1 MQGYRSAACK
11 FAGVLDRECSVSGRL
26 PLRCL
31 VFPRAPSHKN
41 HAIGDHECG
50 VEAHSELADQR
61 GQHIGRL
68 SVANA
73 LEQLARA
80 GFRDGSDVGDNL
92 IAAHT
97 DAVVADH
104 QRPGCGITLDP
115 NLELLIRPDEI
126 GPAQRLE
133 PKPVERVRRVRNKF
147 SKKYFFV
154 RIERMNHQV
163 ENLTSFRLKFKS
175 AHVCCH
181 GKSVT
186 SGSEPFKLGGRNSAA
201 ALEYLAYQLN

>member
-1 MQGYRSAACK
+1 
-11 FAGVLDRECSVSGRL
+11 
-26 PLRCL
+26 
-31 VFPRAPSHKN
+31 
-41 HAIGDHECG
+41 
-50 VEAHSELADQR
+50 
-61 GQHIGRL
+61 
-68 SVANA
+68 A

-133 PKPVERVRRVRNKF
+133 PKPVERVRSVRNKF

-163 ENLTSFRLKFKS
+163 EDLTSFRLKLKS

-181 GKSVT
+181 GKKCNERVRAVQAGRPQQCDRPGIYGLST
-186 SGSEPFKLGGRNSAA
+186 KLMVGV
-201 ALEYLAYQLN
+201 